1 MLLRDSTEDE
11 EQALL
16 SVNAVISMVHKAL
29 VTVQGLEMQSLRPQ
43 LQNTYWGSRDAIH
56 KHIKTKQNKTSS
68 SDNNNNNKTKQIQ
81 VSWMFY
87 LFYMRFEKS
96 CSLG

>member
-1 MLLRDSTEDE
+1 MLFRDSTEDE

-16 SVNAVISMVHKAL
+16 SVNAVISMVHKVF

-43 LQNTYWGSRDAIH
+43 VQNTDWGSRDAIH
-56 KHIKTKQNKTSS
+56 KYIKTKQNKASS
-68 SDNNNNNKTKQIQ
+68 SNNNNNKTKQIQ

-87 LFYMRFEKS
+87 LHNEV
-96 CSLG
+96 